1 MRAVLL
7 ALVLLAAP
15 LGASPVA
22 HADAAADEARAQR
35 LFTEVRCVA
44 CQGQNIADSDAAIA
58 GDMRR
63 EIREAVAAGRSDAD
77 IRADLYRH
85 YSDYVLFRP
94 RFSVSNLILWS
105 VPPLIVLC
113 GIFALVFT
121 ARRRGAARDYAL
133 SDAERKRLDDLTRSD

>member
-1 MRAVLL
+1 MRAFLL
-7 ALVLLAAP
+7 TLALLAAP
-15 LGASPVA
+15 LGAPMDA

-58 GDMRR
+58 ADMRR

-94 RFSVSNLILWS
+94 RFSPSNLILWS

-113 GIFALVFT
+113 GIFAFVFM
-121 ARRRGAARDYAL
+121 ARRQAKARDYAL
-133 SDAERKRLDDLTRSD
+133 SEAERRRLEDLTRPD

>member
-1 MRAVLL
+1 MRAFLL
-7 ALVLLAAP
+7 TLALLAAP
-15 LGASPVA
+15 LGAPLDA

-35 LFTEVRCVA
+35 LFTEVRCVE

-58 GDMRR
+58 ADMRR

-94 RFSVSNLILWS
+94 RFSVSNLVLWS
-105 VPPLIVLC
+105 LPPLIVIG
-113 GIFALVFT
+113 GIFTFAVMT
-121 ARRRGAARDYAL
+121 RRRGAARDYAL
-133 SDAERKRLDDLTRSD
+133 SDAERKRLDDLTRPD